1 MRLVGT
7 KTQDETPL
15 GMRRPSERSLRSPSE
30 NQSSFKRQVTPAGQH
45 DMSRSVTHGQQVTL
59 KYYRRSLVRPFLAIR
74 TRQQWRTY
82 WAGEAGQLPESRK
95 SLSCDAKGLSLVL
108 PFSFHGIFRDNCSVF
123 SSQNANILFEKIIG
137 FLLGFRECCD
147 IVWIKARSVLLGMD
161 NFKHFPVSVPQDSI
175 LQIHF
180 IQDLNAKLVGIN

>member
-1 MRLVGT
+1 MGT
-7 KTQDETPL
+7 RTQDETPL

-30 NQSSFKRQVTPAGQH
+30 NQSSFKRQVTTAGQH
-45 DMSRSVTHGQQVTL
+45 DISRSVTHGQQVTL

-108 PFSFHGIFRDNCSVF
+108 SFSFHGIFRDNCNVF
-123 SSQNANILFEKIIG
+123 SSQNANTLFEKIIG
-137 FLLGFRECCD
+137 YFFGFWECCD
-147 IVWIKARSVLLGMD
+147 IVWIKARSLLLGMD
-161 NFKHFPVSVPQDSI
+161 NLSI
-175 LQIHF
+175 SL
-180 IQDLNAKLVGIN
+180 

>member
-7 KTQDETPL
+7 RTQEETPL
-15 GMRRPSERSLRSPSE
+15 GMRRLSERSLRSPSE
-30 NQSSFKRQVTPAGQH
+30 NQSSFKRQVTTAGQH
-45 DMSRSVTHGQQVTL
+45 DISRSVTHGQQVTL

-123 SSQNANILFEKIIG
+123 SSQNAKILFEKIIG
-137 FLLGFRECCD
+137 YFLGFRECCD
-147 IVWIKARSVLLGMD
+147 IV
-161 NFKHFPVSVPQDSI
+161 
-175 LQIHF
+175 
-180 IQDLNAKLVGIN
+180 